1 MIDIALNGR
10 FLTRQPTGVDRVAEE
25 IILALDGLLER
36 KGGDHPPFRAELL
49 VPPSQERSLPLKH
62 IGTRIVGKR
71 GGHAWEQTELS
82 PAAGRRW
89 LVNLCNTAP
98 ALRRRSMVL
107 IHDAQVYQTPES
119 YSRSF
124 RLAYRVLLP
133 LAARRS
139 AVVGTVSDFSKE
151 MLEHYGVAPKGKIT
165 VLPNGCDHMNRV
177 EPDHTAVERWQ
188 LREKPYFMMLGSLSA
203 HKNIRTAL
211 EAAAQAGVDRLIVA
225 GGGNARV
232 FAQSS
237 LPQTPNSEFLGRVT
251 DAELKTLYAHAR
263 ALLFPSFFEG
273 FGLPPLE
280 AMSCGC
286 PVIASTAAAVRE
298 TCGEAALYADPHKVS
313 DWTAAIR
320 RLDQDGDER
329 ARLAALGPA
338 RAREFTWEA
347 DARKLLAALAKA
359 EAR

>member
-1 MIDIALNGR
+1 MLDIALNGR

-25 IILALDGLLER
+25 IILALDALLGQP
-36 KGGDHPPFRAELL
+36 GGNHPAFRAELL
-49 VPPSQERSLPLKH
+49 VPPSQERDLPLQH
-62 IGTRIVGKR
+62 IQTRTVGKR

-82 PAAGRRW
+82 PAAGGRW

-139 AVVGTVSDFSKE
+139 AVVGTVSQFSKE

-165 VLPNGCDHMNRV
+165 VMPNGCDHMNRV
-177 EPDHTAVERWQ
+177 EPDAAALDRWQ

-211 EAAAQAGVDRLIVA
+211 EAAAEAGVDRLIVA

-232 FAQSS
+232 FANSS
-237 LPQTPNSEFLGRVT
+237 LPQTKNSEFIGRVT
-251 DAELKTLYAHAR
+251 DAELKTLYTHAR

-286 PVIASTAAAVRE
+286 PVIASTADAVRE
-298 TCGEAALYADPHKVS
+298 TCGDAALYADPHKVS

-320 RLDQDGDER
+320 RLDQDEGER
-329 ARLAALGPA
+329 ARLKTSGPS
-338 RAREFTWEA
+338 RAREFTWDA
-347 DARKLLAALAKA
+347 DARKLLAALAEA